1 MIPGKLYRHVHPDL
15 RGWNDCHIGPVM
27 MFIEFLTTI
36 DKMGKRERMVFLS
49 GEDKEVFLNEGQY
62 HAKNWDRV
70 KT

>member
-1 MIPGKLYRHVHPDL
+1 
-15 RGWNDCHIGPVM
+15 M